1 MTPNRPILFSPFR
14 LDPANQRLSRGEQVI
29 PLRPKTF
36 AVLRYLLE
44 HAGTLVTKNELL
56 DAVWPAT
63 AVSDTV
69 LKTSIREI
77 REALGDLAKTPRFI
91 ETAHR
96 SGYRFIGGVATDQL
110 PIELTPLIGRDHE
123 IALVRR
129 LLGNSR
135 LLTLTGPGGVG
146 KTRLAL
152 RAVVNLMS
160 ASRDG
165 VWWVELAP
173 LSDPLLVPQSVARVL
188 DVRDQPGRDLMASL
202 QHHLRTREVLLV
214 LDNCE
219 HVIDASAE
227 LAHGLLRMCPGVRI
241 LATSREP
248 LGVSEECIWTVP
260 ALSYPDPAQL
270 PSIPDVSS
278 YDAVQLFV
286 ERATAAQA
294 DFQLTPE
301 NVRFVAE
308 ICHRLDGIPLAIEL
322 AAPRV
327 RALTVEQIASY
338 LNDSFRMLVRRNRAE
353 VPRHQTLRA
362 TIDWSYGLLSSEERT
377 LFNSLAVFADGWTLE
392 AAEAVCAPS
401 IAGAD
406 QIGESD
412 VLDLLARL
420 VDKSLVV
427 ATGQTTHG
435 RRYRL
440 LETVRQ
446 YAREKLV
453 EAGDVAAIHQRHLG
467 FFRDFVAEIE
477 ARINTARR
485 VEYLAQLHAE
495 HDNVRTALRWAIRHE
510 PEAALRLSGALWW
523 FWFHQGYWR
532 EGRAWLE
539 ESLASVAA
547 PARTPQR
554 AKALL
559 GSGVLAWAQGD
570 RSAAR
575 TRLEESVAVWRTLDD
590 ERSLAEAQHFLA
602 TEMMAQGDADAA
614 VALAGSSVDML
625 RRTATD
631 TFGLATTLATL
642 GIAEMTLEN
651 YSAARIALE
660 ESAAIA
666 RATRDNWVLA
676 LPLRNLGIVAFRQGD
691 YDEAAELVR
700 ETLLILRDLKEKWF
714 ISRSLET
721 MAEIVAL
728 QGDHIRAARLFGAG
742 EALREAVGAS
752 VLPFY
757 RTDYD
762 HAVET
767 VRKRLGDEAVREHW
781 SQGRSMTLEQAIA
794 CALAESISNDATRP

>member
-1 MTPNRPILFSPFR
+1 MTPSRPILFRPFR

-36 AVLRYLLE
+36 AVLRYLVE
-44 HAGTLVTKNELL
+44 HAGTLVTKTELL

-63 AVSDTV
+63 SVSDTV

-77 REALGDLAKTPRFI
+77 REALGDVAKTPQFV

-96 SGYRFIGGVATDQL
+96 SGYRFIGEVATDQL
-110 PIELTPLIGRDHE
+110 PIELTPLIGRDQE
-123 IALVRR
+123 VALVRR
-129 LLGNSR
+129 LIGNSR

-152 RAVVNLMS
+152 RVVVDLMS
-160 ASRDG
+160 VSRDG

-173 LSDPLLVPQSVARVL
+173 LSDPLLVQQSVARVL
-188 DVRDQPGRDLMASL
+188 DVREQPGRDLMASL

-219 HVIDASAE
+219 HVIETSAE
-227 LAHGLLRMCPGVRI
+227 LAHGLLRICPGVRI

-248 LGVSEECIWTVP
+248 LGVSEECVWTVP

-270 PSIPDVSS
+270 PSMPDLPS
-278 YDAVQLFV
+278 YAAVRLFV
-286 ERATAAQA
+286 ERATAVQA

-301 NVRFVAE
+301 NARSVAE

-353 VPRHQTLRA
+353 VARHQTLRA
-362 TIDWSYGLLSSEERT
+362 TIDWSYGLLTSEERT
-377 LFNSLAVFADGWTLE
+377 LFNSLAVFAGGWTLE
-392 AAEAVCAPS
+392 AVQAVCTSP

-406 QIGESD
+406 QSGEND
-412 VLDLLARL
+412 VVDLLARL

-427 ATGQTTHG
+427 ASGQTIHG

-446 YAREKLV
+446 YAREKLAD
-453 EAGDVAAIHQRHLG
+453 AGDVAAIHQRHLRY
-467 FFRDFVAEIE
+467 FCDFVTEIE
-477 ARINTARR
+477 PRINTARR
-485 VEYLAQLHAE
+485 VEHLAQLHTE

-510 PEAALRLSGALWW
+510 PETALRLSGSLWW

-539 ESLASVAA
+539 GALASVAQSA
-547 PARTPQR
+547 PTPRR

-570 RSAAR
+570 RVAAR
-575 TRLEESVAVWRTLDD
+575 ARLEESVALWRTLDD
-590 ERSLAEAQHFLA
+590 ERALAEAQHFLA
-602 TEMMAQGDADAA
+602 TEMVAQGDAGAA
-614 VALAGSSVDML
+614 VALATTSVEIF
-625 RRTATD
+625 RRTTID
-631 TFGLATTLATL
+631 PFGLATTLATL

-660 ESAAIA
+660 ESAAVA
-666 RATRDNWVLA
+666 RANRDNWVLA

-691 YDEAAELVR
+691 YAEAAELVR

-721 MAEIVAL
+721 LAAILAL

-767 VRKRLGDEAVREHW
+767 VRKGLGHEAVREHW
-781 SQGRSMTLEQAIA
+781 SHGRSMTLEQAIGY
-794 CALAESISNDATRP
+794 ALAESRGNDATRP